1 MGMNFKIVL
10 GNIIALTL
18 GIAAA
23 SPILVPN
30 LKLTTKIQMEVD
42 VVYAFFGIQEFD
54 NQIIGLWR
62 NSSDPY
68 EYNLHII
75 SYFIVLNVTNRSD
88 KLAIIDEFEA
98 SAAQEILVYN
108 GTNRIGSE
116 RLGENI
122 SISPSNVGFGVSI
135 QNRIVTDFRDMSRY
149 YPGWSQYL
157 SPKASRLV
165 ALTGIVEISN
175 IAAYDAL
182 SSGNIYLF
190 GRVRGRPLGEGTPS
204 TAFCLKQIQLQK
216 IEKDFLYN
224 AVLSE
229 NQMWRIDVNQ
239 IDVCIETRR

>member
-1 MGMNFKIVL
+1 MNFKIVL
-10 GNIIALTL
+10 GSIIALTL

-30 LKLTTKIQMEVD
+30 LKLTTKIPMEVD

-75 SYFIVLNVTNRSD
+75 SYFIVLNITNRSD

-224 AVLSE
+224 VVLSE

-239 IDVCIETRR
+239 IDVYIETRR